1 MNTKL
6 ILKNLNLLFVD
17 DDHHISAAIDSIFS
31 LMFKSITLAENSKT
45 ALDFFNQKS
54 IDIVIT
60 DIEMPEADGFSLI
73 ESIRQLDPE
82 IPIIILS
89 AYSSTHYLMHA
100 ANLRIDGYITKPLS
114 FNKLDSVLDRVAKR
128 LEHKVSY
135 YNLNNQVVYH
145 PLHKMLFVDNQEV
158 SLGQKECMLLELL
171 LTNNHRI
178 VGKPEIAATIWANTD
193 MTESALKNLISEL
206 RKKLKYD
213 LIKNQPSRGWILN
226 YQHLEDCA

>member
-17 DDHHISAAIDSIFS
+17 DNDHISDEIDSIFS
-31 LMFKSITLAENSKT
+31 LTFKSITHAENYNE
-45 ALDFFNQKS
+45 ALAFFKQKP

-60 DIEMPEADGFSLI
+60 DIEMPDEDGFSLI

-82 IPIIILS
+82 IPVIILS
-89 AYSSTHYLMHA
+89 AYSQNRYLMRA
-100 ANLRIDGYITKPLS
+100 ANLCIDGYITKPLS
-114 FNKLDSVLDRVAKR
+114 FKKFDAALDRTAKR
-128 LEHKVSY
+128 LEYKVSS
-135 YNLNNQVVYH
+135 YNLNEHVAYH
-145 PLHKMLFVDNQEV
+145 PLHKILYVDNQEV

-171 LTNNHRI
+171 LNNNHRI
-178 VGKPEIAATIWANTD
+178 VGKSEISKTIWANGD
-193 MTESALKNLISEL
+193 MTEPALKNLISEL

-226 YQHLEDCA
+226 TQDF